1 MKFIPNILTVLR
13 ILLTPLFVFSLL
25 EDGWQLY
32 SVIIFLVAS
41 ITDWYDG
48 YLARKFGYSSDW
60 GKFLDP
66 LADKILVLAAF
77 FSFVYLGVVK
87 LWMVMVIVTRDFI
100 ITGLRSYAMSKGQP
114 MITNITAKLKT
125 ATQMTM
131 IVLILI
137 VIALQSVLARF
148 ALSMS
153 EHIEETVSMVARYN
167 VIYAGM
173 LVVTLLTALSG
184 AIYLY
189 QNRDSLRQL
198 SDFIQFK

>member
-1 MKFIPNILTVLR
+1 MKFVPNILTVLR

-48 YLARKFGYSSDW
+48 YLARKFGYSSNW

-131 IVLILI
+131 IILILV

-153 EHIEETVSMVARYN
+153 EHIE
-167 VIYAGM
+167 
-173 LVVTLLTALSG
+173 
-184 AIYLY
+184 
-189 QNRDSLRQL
+189 
-198 SDFIQFK
+198 

>member
-1 MKFIPNILTVLR
+1 
-13 ILLTPLFVFSLL
+13 
-25 EDGWQLY
+25 
-32 SVIIFLVAS
+32 
-41 ITDWYDG
+41 
-48 YLARKFGYSSDW
+48 
-60 GKFLDP
+60 
-66 LADKILVLAAF
+66 
-77 FSFVYLGVVK
+77 
-87 LWMVMVIVTRDFI
+87 
-100 ITGLRSYAMSKGQP
+100 

-131 IVLILI
+131 LILI
-137 VIALQSVLARF
+137 LVVIALQSVLARF

-153 EHIEETVSMVARYN
+153 EHIEETVSMVAKYN

-198 SDFIQFK
+198 GDFIQFK